1 MLNENIKQLRKN
13 KGYTQETLAQ
23 QLGVVRQTVSKWEKG
38 LSVPDAEL
46 LQKLAEVLEVGVGD
60 LLGAAAVSEKDNGE
74 IAQQLAR
81 INEQLAI
88 KNRRARRVW
97 KTIGIVAAV
106 VASLNILMMVL
117 GYAAFGLLQYE
128 EEPLEEVAIVEA
140 QTPEN

>member
-46 LQKLAEVLEVGVGD
+46 LQKLAEVLEVDVGE

-117 GYAAFGLLQYE
+117 GYAAYGLLQYE
-128 EEPLEEVAIVEA
+128 EEPLEEVAVVE
-140 QTPEN
+140 TLMPEE

>member
-1 MLNENIKQLRKN
+1 M
-13 KGYTQETLAQ
+13 
-23 QLGVVRQTVSKWEKG
+23 
-38 LSVPDAEL
+38 D
-46 LQKLAEVLEVGVGD
+46 VGD

>member
-46 LQKLAEVLEVGVGD
+46 LQKIAEVLEVDVGE
-60 LLGAAAVSEKDNGE
+60 LLGASAVSEKDNGE
-74 IAQQLAR
+74 IAQQLVR

-106 VASLNILMMVL
+106 VASLNILMMAL
-117 GYAAFGLLQYE
+117 GYAAYGLLQYE
-128 EEPLEEVAIVEA
+128 EEPLEEVAVVE
-140 QTPEN
+140 TLMPEE

>member
-46 LQKLAEVLEVGVGD
+46 LQKIAEVLEVDVGE

-74 IAQQLAR
+74 IAQQLVR

-106 VASLNILMMVL
+106 VASLNILMMAL
-117 GYAAFGLLQYE
+117 GYAAYGLLQYE
-128 EEPLEEVAIVEA
+128 EEPLEEVAVVE
-140 QTPEN
+140 TLMPEE

>member
-46 LQKLAEVLEVGVGD
+46 MQKIAEVLEVDVGD
-60 LLGAAAVSEKDNGE
+60 LLGAATVSEKDNGE

-117 GYAAFGLLQYE
+117 GYAAYGLLQYE
-128 EEPLEEVAIVEA
+128 EEPLEEVAVVE
-140 QTPEN
+140 TLMPEE